1 MTMSRLSLF
10 QRLHQLFAVS
20 YNENPIGST
29 RYRDS
34 VGTGTIGT
42 YRVQHPSLVEVICDG
57 HDILVEV
64 VELHFGKAEHNVT
77 QFGTVVYLPL

>member
-1 MTMSRLSLF
+1 M
-10 QRLHQLFAVS
+10 
-20 YNENPIGST
+20 ST

-34 VGTGTIGT
+34 VGNGTIVT

-64 VELHFGKAEHNVT
+64 VELHFGKTEHDMT

>member
-1 MTMSRLSLF
+1 MTVSRVSLF

-20 YNENPIGST
+20 YNENPIVSR
-29 RYRDS
+29 RYRGS

-42 YRVQHPSLVEVICDG
+42 YRVEHPSLVEVICDG

-64 VELHFGKAEHNVT
+64 IELHFGKTEHDVT
-77 QFGTVVYLPL
+77 QFGTVVYLSL